1 MSTHNI
7 GFYEEISKLSL
18 NYHQI
23 SSNMHLISS
32 AAVTYINMTMVPAT
46 TAVFVMISQR
56 VWNPVEEL
64 LICMFRMSKGVS

>member
-23 SSNMHLISS
+23 SPNTHLISS
-32 AAVTYINMTMVPAT
+32 AGRVSVNGFSSLLLFFVIFMSSRPPLPTTMSINGS
-46 TAVFVMISQR
+46 F
-56 VWNPVEEL
+56 
-64 LICMFRMSKGVS
+64 